1 MWHPSR
7 ILLLT
12 LLLVASQT
20 TEQETIAEGCDNF
33 FLDNSYIFC
42 PPGFNF
48 EQADVWFHD
57 KGESLDITCNMNSTA
72 EELEINLARISPLRK
87 KQVNLK
93 VLRIKNCPAPSQSY
107 SAWLLKLGSE
117 VDSLRDLRVLRSR
130 ENGDNVNLNSEHFVG
145 LQLLTY
151 LELSGSVEALGP
163 GLLSNLLALEEF
175 IVRYKKGLVLTSVHK
190 HTFKQNKNLKTIRI
204 QNSAVS
210 KIDKDTFKGVKHLET
225 LDLGHNN
232 ISIVPEQLLSDL
244 PKLEKLFLRHNS
256 ISTLPQN
263 LLLKNPNLK
272 MFTANCQRVQEGEP
286 LKIPARLFQY
296 SANLEYLHLQGNS
309 LKTLPDML
317 LKGLTKLKV
326 LELKENNL
334 TNSAIGD
341 EIFKDLDSL
350 EEINLDGN
358 KLMSPFTQKL
368 HLVKDTMKIVKLR
381 KNLISTFESE
391 WAEEFLNLQYISLEN
406 NQLKGTIHQ
415 SDFLFKRDG
424 KVQVKLQGNQID
436 RLILDQKTAPCA
448 NTIVKLDLKNNP
460 ITCDCFAYDLLP
472 IMASKHYSRDKNS
485 PCFLVEGL
493 ERQACSQNGEK
504 GLKLT
509 DISPDSL
516 TCPLKCENVMEDEIY
531 EKCQCS
537 FPPKTSLLS
546 LTVPPRTWF

>member
-145 LQLLTY
+145 LQLLTNFK
-151 LELSGSVEALGP
+151 LSGSLEVLGP

-175 IVRYKKGLVLTSVHK
+175 ILRGYEQGLVLASVHK
-190 HTFKQNKNLKTIRI
+190 HAFKQNKNLKNITIA
-204 QNSAVS
+204 NSAVS
-210 KIDKDTFKGVKHLET
+210 RIQKDTFKGLQHLEP

-232 ISIVPEQLLSDL
+232 ISILPEELLSDV
-244 PKLEKLFLRHNS
+244 PKLEELLLRHNS
-256 ISTLPQN
+256 ISALPPN
-263 LLLKNPNLK
+263 LLLRNPNLK
-272 MFTANCQRVQEGEP
+272 IFSAQYQRLQEGGT
-286 LKIPARLFQY
+286 LMIPAKLFQY
-296 SANLEYLHLQGNS
+296 SAKLKDLHLQGNS
-309 LKTLPDML
+309 LERLPDML
-317 LKGLTKLKV
+317 FKGLTKLKL
-326 LELKENNL
+326 LELNENNL
-334 TNSAIGD
+334 TNSALGD

-350 EEINLDGN
+350 EEINLNGN
-358 KLMSPFTQKL
+358 KLTSPFTQKW
-368 HLVKDTMKIVKLR
+368 KIQWR
-381 KNLISTFESE
+381 KCVWN
-391 WAEEFLNLQYISLEN
+391 
-406 NQLKGTIHQ
+406 
-415 SDFLFKRDG
+415 
-424 KVQVKLQGNQID
+424 
-436 RLILDQKTAPCA
+436 KT
-448 NTIVKLDLKNNP
+448 
-460 ITCDCFAYDLLP
+460 
-472 IMASKHYSRDKNS
+472 R
-485 PCFLVEGL
+485 
-493 ERQACSQNGEK
+493 
-504 GLKLT
+504 
-509 DISPDSL
+509 
-516 TCPLKCENVMEDEIY
+516 
-531 EKCQCS
+531 
-537 FPPKTSLLS
+537 
-546 LTVPPRTWF
+546 